1 MIVLYVFILVNVIF
15 GLLSLHWVSAAVSLQ
30 QEERT
35 IVKKNRFFIYWGD
48 NANLQF
54 TAIRFN
60 KDDDA
65 EYSHGL
71 MLEAFGCKIIYFYGQ
86 DYGDLVETKLF
97 SIGFNSHRGELIWN
111 HFFFG
116 TKLFHSPWDTSAIP
130 VLLESMN
137 PDGTFSD
144 KLVPWYQMNYVNYLG
159 KNNRMT
165 NMEKVDVYLI
175 VKQWT
180 SNLAY
185 LLRLGDIFKTRVIYI
200 ALRSEQKFG
209 SSEMN
214 CVPIY
219 LGDKIDILYEQYLK
233 TSKTGGKYRGLTS
246 SDLYDCMKEY
256 VKYRIGIFM
265 MGECIY

>member
-1 MIVLYVFILVNVIF
+1 MTALWLFIIVNIIF
-15 GLLSLHWVSAAVSLQ
+15 GLLSLHWVLSEISLHQ
-30 QEERT
+30 NQKDWLL
-35 IVKKNRFFIYWGD
+35 KKRLLIHWGGT
-48 NANLQF
+48 ANLMLGF
-54 TAIRFN
+54 LKFN
-60 KDDDA
+60 KSDA
-65 EYSHGL
+65 EFSNGL
-71 MLEAFGCKIIYFYGQ
+71 MINAFGFKVIFLYGN
-86 DYGDLVETKLF
+86 DFTDGETKIFRL
-97 SIGFNSHRGELIWN
+97 GFCSKKGELIWN
-111 HFFFG
+111 QFYFG
-116 TKLFHSPWDTSAIP
+116 QNIFNSPWDTSAIP
-130 VLLESMN
+130 VLLESMT

-165 NMEKVDVYLI
+165 TMEKVDVYLI

-180 SNLAY
+180 SKIGY

-219 LGDKIDILYEQYLK
+219 LNDKIDILYEQYIK
-233 TSKTGGKYRGLTS
+233 TSKSGGKYRGLTS

-256 VKYRIGIFM
+256 VKYRIGLFM

>member
-1 MIVLYVFILVNVIF
+1 M
-15 GLLSLHWVSAAVSLQ
+15 
-30 QEERT
+30 T
-35 IVKKNRFFIYWGD
+35 
-48 NANLQF
+48 
-54 TAIRFN
+54 
-60 KDDDA
+60 
-65 EYSHGL
+65 
-71 MLEAFGCKIIYFYGQ
+71 
-86 DYGDLVETKLF
+86 
-97 SIGFNSHRGELIWN
+97 
-111 HFFFG
+111 
-116 TKLFHSPWDTSAIP
+116 
-130 VLLESMN
+130 

-144 KLVPWYQMNYVNYLG
+144 KLVPWYQMNCVNYLG

-165 NMEKVDVYLI
+165 TMEKVDVYLI

-180 SNLAY
+180 SKIGY

-219 LGDKIDILYEQYLK
+219 LNDKIDILYEQYIK
-233 TSKTGGKYRGLTS
+233 TSKSGGKYRGLTS